1 MSVECE
7 LKLGAST
14 AVILDPRTTLG
25 AHRTTVDC
33 LYIAGGS
40 MFLMA
45 IFLLYKLVR
54 QNLLSD
60 TLFLLFFILSALGWI
75 LMGLAGDF
83 LVAGENW
90 ATKVAKVLIT
100 LSWAFLLLNC
110 CCVLEGDLLQ
120 KGARNVMWVSTIFV
134 VGLSLAA
141 SAAKLGEDLQGI
153 MFFATMLSWSCT
165 MGWAVAH
172 HFVKVEDQ
180 EYCMK
185 AFFSF
190 VAGAGTLTAAILEPL
205 CGYAGHSN
213 CYEECFG
220 TPGVHVLIWLVPTLG
235 SYMGL
240 CFCHH
245 CCPDKAVMPP
255 IFCGRTTLD
264 PTPPP
269 DPPKPPE
276 PEPPEPV
283 PCVV

>member
-45 IFLLYKLVR
+45 IFLLYKL
-54 QNLLSD
+54 D

-120 KGARNVMWVSTIFV
+120 KGARAWAEVGWVNS
-134 VGLSLAA
+134 
-141 SAAKLGEDLQGI
+141 Q
-153 MFFATMLSWSCT
+153 
-165 MGWAVAH
+165 
-172 HFVKVEDQ
+172 
-180 EYCMK
+180 
-185 AFFSF
+185 
-190 VAGAGTLTAAILEPL
+190 
-205 CGYAGHSN
+205 
-213 CYEECFG
+213 
-220 TPGVHVLIWLVPTLG
+220 
-235 SYMGL
+235 
-240 CFCHH
+240 
-245 CCPDKAVMPP
+245 
-255 IFCGRTTLD
+255 
-264 PTPPP
+264 
-269 DPPKPPE
+269 
-276 PEPPEPV
+276 
-283 PCVV
+283 